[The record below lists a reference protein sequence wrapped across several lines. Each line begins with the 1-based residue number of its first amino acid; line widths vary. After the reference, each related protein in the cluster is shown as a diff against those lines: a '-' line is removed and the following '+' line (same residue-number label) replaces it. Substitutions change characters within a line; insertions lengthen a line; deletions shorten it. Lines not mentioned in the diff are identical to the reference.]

1 MMFNKPLK
9 MRFCFLLT
17 CVLLLSLLFSASCK
31 SKNPSDHTDDKNNA
45 NGEVKELN
53 VTTNQDYYLI
63 GDTVK
68 FSIDKFSSL
77 DDFTISCSDKFAFVK
92 NDDNT
97 FKARKVGTFSFTFT
111 YNLNPSLSK
120 SIDVSTYSKS
130 FYVYTTTSSM
140 YVGDKIDVYIEDFE
154 GLKET
159 KTSDFNFSLTFLM
172 FTL

>member
-68 FSIDKFSSL
+68 KQSEVFYANF
-77 DDFTISCSDKFAFVK
+77 DDGFVY
-92 NDDNT
+92 
-97 FKARKVGTFSFTFT
+97 G
-111 YNLNPSLSK
+111 
-120 SIDVSTYSKS
+120 
-130 FYVYTTTSSM
+130 
-140 YVGDKIDVYIEDFE
+140 GDVYSRRGILVRKLD
-154 GLKET
+154 T
-159 KTSDFNFSLTFLM
+159 
-172 FTL
+172 